1 MALAFLVIEISM
13 IEFKRVQTIRFVPNQ
28 TFTLARVIVPVEI
41 FLTGDGLAL
50 ALTVE
55 VVPVEIVGAD
65 HWAADARADIVVPD
79 FAGFANIFGRRANTN
94 TTFSVKVGICI
105 TFIYNSCWI
114 AFTATSGSVPK

>member
-55 VVPVEIVGAD
+55 VVPVEVVGAD
-65 HWAADARADIVVPD
+65 HWAADARADIVIPD
-79 FAGFANIFGRRANTN
+79 CTSFATIFGR
-94 TTFSVKVGICI
+94 
-105 TFIYNSCWI
+105 
-114 AFTATSGSVPK
+114 